1 MVASSCHCF
10 EVSERSAFVLLC
22 GAYSHPCCA
31 IFVLLRFCFGGTVLV
46 HLDHKEEILH
56 PLFTK
61 IAGKDARSQAT
72 YLQKAMPDMYA
83 A

>member
-1 MVASSCHCF
+1 M
-10 EVSERSAFVLLC
+10 
-22 GAYSHPCCA
+22 
-31 IFVLLRFCFGGTVLV
+31 LV